1 MSTSELPTPPKS
13 GYELSLALKVNPT
26 EGVEVALFPGTVE
39 EAELGEPFRWSV
51 KSRAMPVWG
60 ILASWGRR
68 LLDLVVEPS
77 EDVKWWKVKQYA
89 KAAGANL
96 VPVRYEGPIVEIPE
110 RYFEPGTVLGVR
122 LYSAGPWFWP
132 LEKPAITVPEHT
144 ELQTMAD
151 KLNILKGY
159 TTDAGKSNEGTASGG
174 A

>member
-1 MSTSELPTPPKS
+1 MSTTDLSSQPKN
-13 GYELSLALKVNPT
+13 GYDLATALAVGIT

-51 KSRAMPVWG
+51 KGSAMPVWG

-89 KAAGANL
+89 KATGANL

-110 RYFEPGTVLGVR
+110 KYFTPGTVLGVR

-132 LEKPAITVPEHT
+132 LEKPDITVPEHG

-159 TTDAGKSNEGTASGG
+159 TNDSESDKGTTTGG

>member
-1 MSTSELPTPPKS
+1 MDLSSQPKN
-13 GYELSLALKVNPT
+13 GYDLATALAVDIG
-26 EGVEVALFPGTVE
+26 EGVEVGLFPGTVE
-39 EAELGEPFRWSV
+39 EAELGEPFRWSI
-51 KSRAMPVWG
+51 KGRAMPVWG
-60 ILASWGRR
+60 ILGSWGRR

-89 KAAGANL
+89 KAVGADL

-159 TTDAGKSNEGTASGG
+159 ATDSKDS
-174 A
+174 